1 MTDRP
6 PLPLGIQVRREPV
19 QRRSAERLDTLLDAA
34 AALIDERGIDAL
46 TTSDVATRARSSV
59 GVVYRYFRDIDAL
72 VYGLAR
78 RNLDRLLARI
88 EVATQGDQKPTITG
102 DVDALIG
109 EYVTMARTE
118 PAFRVVRVGDSLV
131 ERQATAP
138 PENDG
143 TLLLGAL
150 RDILERRHGIT
161 VDDEVAFELE
171 IMVHVA
177 DGLLRRA
184 FLYDRHG
191 DDRFVDRLRTIV
203 RDRLSGYETR
213 VL

>member
-6 PLPLGIQVRREPV
+6 PLPFGIQVRREPV
-19 QRRSAERLDTLLDAA
+19 QRRSAERLDSLLDAA
-34 AALIDERGIDAL
+34 AALIDEKGIDAL
-46 TTSDVATRARSSV
+46 TTSDVAARAGSSV
-59 GVVYRYFRDIDAL
+59 GVVYRYFRDIEAL
-72 VYGLAR
+72 VHGLAR

-88 EVATQGDQKPTITG
+88 EAATQGDRKPTIA
-102 DVDALIG
+102 DDIDALLG
-109 EYVTMARTE
+109 EYVAMARTE

-131 ERQATAP
+131 ERQAAP
-138 PENDG
+138 PEDDG
-143 TLLLGAL
+143 TLLMSAL
-150 RDILERRHGIT
+150 RDILERRHGLT

-191 DDRFVDRLRTIV
+191 DDRFVERLRTIV